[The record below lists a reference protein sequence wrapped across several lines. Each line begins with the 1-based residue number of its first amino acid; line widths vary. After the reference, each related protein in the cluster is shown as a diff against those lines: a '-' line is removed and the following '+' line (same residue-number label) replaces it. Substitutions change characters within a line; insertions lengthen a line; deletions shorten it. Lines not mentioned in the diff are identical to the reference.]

1 MTRSWSSSGTARAT
15 PSRRCGNRCRSRRN
29 SRSRRWKTC
38 AHRHIVT
45 YHSRCASAS
54 LHCLRL
60 PPTSPSTLRAP
71 SCRRARGHGAAGAL
85 LFPSVSLF
93 CVVALCAYCVFC
105 VACFRLSMSG
115 SCLSLRV
122 SCLVYVHVLRLSRR
136 TMRLTFLIPPS
147 ACLCS
152 PRTTHR
158 IIVIYIHTVL
168 QLRVSSY
175 STVFRLSTFTH
186 GVMRGAITLS
196 ADIVGICIIFMLYNL
211 GTLLVVH
218 LTSSRRWVR
227 VIIGSEGQGSHLD
240 ASVSGVV
247 LGLSSRRFL
256 VRAASSRLPPP
267 EDLRRRDQDAR

>member
-1 MTRSWSSSGTARAT
+1 MLCSSLLCLYSVLLLSVHTASSVSHA
-15 PSRRCGNRCRSRRN
+15 SD
-29 SRSRRWKTC
+29 
-38 AHRHIVT
+38 
-45 YHSRCASAS
+45 SRCPDRVCLFVYHALSTCTCYAS
-54 LHCLRL
+54 HD
-60 PPTSPSTLRAP
+60 
-71 SCRRARGHGAAGAL
+71 
-85 LFPSVSLF
+85 V
-93 CVVALCAYCVFC
+93 LCALRFS
-105 VACFRLSMSG
+105 FRR
-115 SCLSLRV
+115 LRV
-122 SCLVYVHVLRLSRR
+122 SA
-136 TMRLTFLIPPS
+136 PQG
-147 ACLCS
+147 
-152 PRTTHR
+152 PRTGSSSYT
-158 IIVIYIHTVL
+158 YIHTVL

-196 ADIVGICIIFMLYNL
+196 ADIVGICIIFMLNNL

-256 VRAASSRLPPP
+256 MRAASGRLPPP